1 MGKWIVIGLF
11 LVAVIFVWGSY
22 AGLVGARNTVDKKI
36 GDVGT
41 VEQFRLDTIPKFVK
55 TAQFSADF
63 QVRLQREYMQGR
75 EGINSAL
82 ATGNAGALQKAA
94 NDAFGAMMIS
104 VRAEAVP
111 QAKTDQLTELNAQVE
126 NAERVVRHER
136 QAYNTAVLDY
146 NNKVQ
151 IPQSNLIALLFGF
164 QTREFFKAEPGAEK
178 SPDFNLNLDKK

>member
-1 MGKWIVIGLF
+1 MGKWIAIIVVVVVI
-11 LVAVIFVWGSY
+11 IFVWASY
-22 AGLVGARNTVDKKI
+22 AGLVGARNMVDKKI

-41 VEQFRLDTIPKFVK
+41 AEQFRLDTIPKFVK

-63 QVRLQREYMQGR
+63 QVRLQEKYVQGR
-75 EGINSAL
+75 EGVKTAA
-82 ATGNAGALQKAA
+82 ATGDPTALQKAA

-111 QAKTDQLTELNAQVE
+111 QAKTEQLTELNAQVE
-126 NAERVVRHER
+126 NVERVVRHER
-136 QAYNTAVLDY
+136 QAYNAAVLDY

-151 IPQSNLIALLFGF
+151 IPPSNLIASLFGF

-178 SPDFNLNLDKK
+178 SPNFELNLDKK